1 MRCILGCNFHVVQ
14 CAWNESQAV
23 GKCAHVLV
31 VRVDSLAVL
40 LVFDLVQNAG
50 SNHGVPTQL
59 NRLVNKIAVSE
70 TGHS

>member
-1 MRCILGCNFHVVQ
+1 VRCILRCNLYVVK

-23 GKCAHVLV
+23 GKCAHILV
-31 VRVDSLAVL
+31 ERVDSLAIL
-40 LVFDLVQNAG
+40 LVFDLVQNTG

-59 NRLVNKIAVSE
+59 NRLVKKIAVSE